1 MNQAVYGDSFQNSQI
16 YINGMYLYMM
26 KNSTGQ
32 DVKDSGIEQILLEI
46 PGDFHTYVCVS
57 LKKKLKVRHVM
68 MQSWYK
74 NVTNYYI

>member
-1 MNQAVYGDSFQNSQI
+1 
-16 YINGMYLYMM
+16 MM

-32 DVKDSGIEQILLEI
+32 DVKDSGIVQIVLEI
-46 PGDFHTYVCVS
+46 PGDFYTYVCVS
-57 LKKKLKVRHVM
+57 LKKKLKVRHVK